1 MIDRDENNG
10 IGILD
15 PLHDPDWDERIRAHE
30 KASIF
35 MTSSWA
41 RVLADSYGYQPRYFG
56 EVRNGVLAALM
67 PFMEVSSILTG
78 KRGVSLPFTDQC
90 EPITSSETGI
100 QDVLD
105 SVIDHG
111 KRSGWNYLELRP
123 GTGLASPAPPSTVCC
138 GHVLDLTPGPD
149 QLFRGLRDSTRRNIK
164 RAQNAGVT
172 VTVSSTAEGLQEF
185 CRLNCMTR
193 RDHGLPPQPA
203 KFFGNIQRHVLA
215 KGHGMVVL
223 ASYRGRTIAGAVYFH
238 FGRNAVYK
246 YGASDRSYQ
255 NLRANNLVM
264 WEAIR
269 RYAAEGLRVFDFG
282 RTEPG
287 NEGLLQFK
295 RGWGAVERPVNY
307 YRYDLRRDV
316 FVTSHLAVTG
326 AHTAYF
332 RHMPMPLLKLAGT
345 LLYRHMG

>member
-1 MIDRDENNG
+1 MIDRVESNG
-10 IGILD
+10 IGLLD
-15 PLHDPDWDERIRAHE
+15 PLHDPDWNERVRMHE
-30 KASIF
+30 NASFF
-35 MTSSWA
+35 MTSGWA
-41 RVLADSYGYQPRYFG
+41 RVLADSYGYHPRYFG
-56 EVRNGVLAALM
+56 EVRNGELTALM

-90 EPITSSETGI
+90 EPITPNETGLH
-100 QDVLD
+100 DVFR
-105 SVIDHG
+105 SAIDHG
-111 KRSGWNYLELRP
+111 KRSGWRYLELRP
-123 GTGLASPAPPSTVCC
+123 GSGLDAQMPPSTVCF

-149 QLFRGLRDSTRRNIK
+149 QIFRGLRDSTRRNIK

-172 VTVSSTAEGLQEF
+172 VTVSDAADDLLEF

-193 RDHGLPPQPA
+193 REHGLPPQPA

-215 KGHGMVVL
+215 RGHGMVVL
-223 ASYRGRTIAGAVYFH
+223 ASYGGNTIAGAVYFH

-246 YGASDRSYQ
+246 YGASDRRYQ

-269 RYAAEGLRVFDFG
+269 RYASDNLRLFDFG

-295 RGWGAVERPVNY
+295 RGWGAVEGPVKY
-307 YRYDLRRDV
+307 YRYDLRRGE
-316 FVTSHLAVTG
+316 FVTSRLAVAG
-326 AHTAYF
+326 AHTTYF